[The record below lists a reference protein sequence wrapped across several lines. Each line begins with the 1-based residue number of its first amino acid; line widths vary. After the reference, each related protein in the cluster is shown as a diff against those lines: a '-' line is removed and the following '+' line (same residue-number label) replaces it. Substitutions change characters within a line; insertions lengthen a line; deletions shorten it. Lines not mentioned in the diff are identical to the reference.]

1 MHGLSGLAHSSS
13 RRVNFEQSLRT
24 RNGEGPIYDLS
35 RRGQEAGHPPCD
47 RRTRRGVVAGEVMRM
62 NSRVIRVAAVL
73 LLAATAVPGVVGA
86 ENWPAWRGPTGDGV
100 SAETNLPVEWDTERN
115 IAWKLAMPAW
125 SGSTPIVWGDRI
137 FLNVA
142 VDEDN
147 IELWRLDRDTG
158 EPLWKRHLSD
168 GNRRLRKQNLSSPS
182 PVTDGERVWVMTGT
196 GILKAFDVDGTEL
209 WMRDIPASYGPF
221 GLNWGYASSPLLHG
235 DALYVQVLHG
245 MRTDDPSYVLR
256 IDRGTGETVW
266 RVERPTEAVRES
278 PDSYTTP
285 ALLEYDGGT
294 EIVITGGD
302 AVTGHDPETGRE
314 LWRADGLNPTRQRDY
329 RIVASPFVRDGLIYA
344 PTRVRPL
351 LALRPGGRGDVLDT
365 HVVWSTD
372 DGPDVPTPVTDGE
385 YFYVVNDRGIV
396 FVSDAKTG
404 EPVYG
409 PERIRRGTYSASPVL
424 ADGRIYVTNEDGV
437 TTVLRAGPEFEILAE
452 NDLDDYCLSSPAI
465 SEGQIFIRTTG
476 HLYAIGERRRPAAAG
491 GTARA
496 VVGAVE
502 ALYDLLDEAQRAAVG
517 HDLDASV
524 RRNWSNLPA
533 DVLDFDRNGI
543 RLGDLTDEQR
553 AAVFDVL
560 RASLSAEGFDRVSQI
575 VRADE
580 MLARPSHLTGRFFGW
595 TEDNYWF
602 AVFGTPSASEVWAW
616 QFGGHHL
623 AVNVTVHG
631 ERMFL
636 TPTFLGVEPATY
648 EDAGASYAPM
658 RAERD
663 RGLALLM
670 ALDPAHRAVT
680 TVADRP
686 REVYAGA
693 GRDDVLPPLEGSRAG
708 EWSPEQ
714 QQRLLEIAAGWV
726 GLLPAEAAEARLD
739 EIAADLDATRFAWHG
754 PTDGSGAVYYRIQG
768 PRLLIEFSTQGDLGD
783 TAGHYHSIYR
793 DPTNEYGGAPMQLP
807 ERSRSTTLGVGVVAV
822 VAAGVVVLAFF
833 RYRRRRLP
841 MRRT

>member
-1 MHGLSGLAHSSS
+1 M
-13 RRVNFEQSLRT
+13 RT
-24 RNGEGPIYDLS
+24 RALIA
-35 RRGQEAGHPPCD
+35 RG
-47 RRTRRGVVAGEVMRM
+47 
-62 NSRVIRVAAVL
+62 AAAL
-73 LLAATAVPGVVGA
+73 LLAATVAPGVAKA

-115 IAWKLAMPAW
+115 IAWRLAMPEW
-125 SGSTPIVWGDRI
+125 SGSTPIVWRDRL

-142 VDEDN
+142 VDENN
-147 IELWRLDRDTG
+147 IELWCLDRDTG
-158 EPLWKRHLSD
+158 QPLWQRPLGD
-168 GNRRLRKQNLSSPS
+168 GNRRLRKQNMSSPS

-196 GILKAFDVDGTEL
+196 GVLKAFDFDGNEL
-209 WMRDIPASYGPF
+209 WSRDLPRSYGPF
-221 GLNWGYASSPLLHG
+221 GLNWGYASSPLLHR

-256 IDRGTGETVW
+256 IDRDTGETVW

-285 ALLEYDGGT
+285 ALLEYDGVT

-329 RIVASPFVRDGLIYA
+329 RIVASPLVRDGLIYA

-372 DGPDVPTPVTDGE
+372 NGPDVPTPVTDGE

-396 FVSDAKTG
+396 FVLDAKTG
-404 EPVYG
+404 ERVYG
-409 PERIRRGTYSASPVL
+409 PERLRRGTYSASPVL

-437 TTVLRAGPEFEILAE
+437 TTVLRAGPQFEVLAE
-452 NDLDDYCLSSPAI
+452 NDFDDYCLSSPAI

-476 HLYAIGERRRPAAAG
+476 YLYAIGERRRAADTAGEAAG
-491 GTARA
+491 AA
-496 VVGAVE
+496 ISAIE
-502 ALYDLLDEAQRAAVG
+502 ALLDLLDPAQRAAVR
-517 HDLDASV
+517 HDLDAAA

-533 DVLDFDRNGI
+533 GVLHVDRNGV
-543 RLGDLTDEQR
+543 RLGDLSAEQR

-560 RASLSAEGFDRVSQI
+560 RASLSAEGFDKVSQI

-580 MLARPSHLTGRFFGW
+580 MLAQTSSGADRFGW

-602 AVFGTPSASEVWAW
+602 AVFGTPSAVAPWAW

-623 AVNVTVHG
+623 AVNVTIDG
-631 ERMFL
+631 DRTFM
-636 TPTFLGVEPATY
+636 TPTFLGVEPAMY
-648 EDAGASYAPM
+648 EDRGATFAPL
-658 RAERD
+658 RKERD
-663 RGLALLM
+663 RGIALVA
-670 ALDPAHRAVT
+670 ALDPAQQAAALVG
-680 TVADRP
+680 DRP

-693 GRDDVLPPLEGSRAG
+693 GRDEVLPEVEGARAG
-708 EWSPEQ
+708 DWPAEH
-714 QQRLLEIAAGWV
+714 RGMLLELVAGWV
-726 GLLPAEAAEARLD
+726 GLLPEAAADARLD
-739 EIAADLDATRFAWHG
+739 EIAADLDEIRFAWNG
-754 PTDGSGAVYYRIQG
+754 PTDGSGDVYYRVQG

-793 DPTNEYGGAPMQLP
+793 DPGNEYGGAPIQP
-807 ERSRSTTLGVGVVAV
+807 AEPSRSTALGVLVVTIL
-822 VAAGVVVLAFF
+822 AAGVLVLWLL
-833 RYRRRRLP
+833 RYRRHTLSTRP
-841 MRRT
+841 T